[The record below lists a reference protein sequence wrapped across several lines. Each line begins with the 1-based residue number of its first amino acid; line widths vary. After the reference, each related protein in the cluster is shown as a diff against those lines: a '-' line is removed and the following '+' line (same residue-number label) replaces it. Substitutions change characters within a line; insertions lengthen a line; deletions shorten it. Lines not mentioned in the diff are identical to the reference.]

1 MVLIYI
7 KMKETMLINEI
18 NEVLKL
24 DIKYVYMVV
33 IIKDLIGE
41 WRK

>member
-1 MVLIYI
+1 MDLMFI